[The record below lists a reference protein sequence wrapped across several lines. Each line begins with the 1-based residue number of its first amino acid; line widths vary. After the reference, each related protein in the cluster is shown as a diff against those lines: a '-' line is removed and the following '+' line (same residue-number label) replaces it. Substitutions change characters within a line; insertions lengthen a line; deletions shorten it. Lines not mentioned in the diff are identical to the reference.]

1 MRSRQGYTITE
12 LMVGV
17 AIIGILAVASA
28 PNIASYL
35 RSQGAASGTEQL
47 SAHIRMAR
55 SRAIL
60 EGNDYL
66 VVFDSNNQYTIV
78 DDDGGGQGIPGA
90 VGFEAANR
98 NNGSADADER
108 VMGPFA
114 LPRDLRFASVSGIR
128 NPFTGEVI
136 SEAVSFPLLDGKPTL
151 VLHPNGTADPGG
163 FVTTAPQHD
172 IDRDSDSRTRV
183 LQVVGPTGG
192 VEARAAG
199 R

>member
-1 MRSRQGYTITE
+1 MRSRQGYTVTE
-12 LMVGV
+12 LMVAVG
-17 AIIGILAVASA
+17 IIGILAVASA
-28 PNIASYL
+28 PNISSYL
-35 RSQGAASGTEQL
+35 RSQSAASGTEQL
-47 SAHIRMAR
+47 GAHIRMAR

-90 VGFEAANR
+90 VGFDTAHR
-98 NNGSADADER
+98 NNGNADADEH
-108 VMGPFA
+108 VMGPFV

-128 NPFTGEVI
+128 NPFTGAVI
-136 SEAVSFPLLDGKPTL
+136 ADAVSFPELSGKPTL
-151 VLHPNGTADPGG
+151 VMHSNGTADPGG
-163 FVTTAPQHD
+163 FVAMAPQHD
-172 IDRDSDSRTRV
+172 IDQDSDSRTRV
-183 LQVVGPTGG
+183 LQVLGSTGN